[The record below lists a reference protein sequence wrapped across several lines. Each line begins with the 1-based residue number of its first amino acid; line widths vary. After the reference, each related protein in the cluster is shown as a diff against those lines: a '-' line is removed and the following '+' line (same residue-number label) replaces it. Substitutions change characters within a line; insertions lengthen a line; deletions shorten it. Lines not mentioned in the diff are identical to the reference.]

1 MGGSIVVVQKK
12 VILFISGTRA
22 DYGKLK
28 PLIRGVKQTSSLEC
42 KVFVTGMHT
51 LARYGYTVNEFEKDG
66 LSEHIH
72 VFMNQ
77 IYGEPMDLVL
87 SNTVAGLSRY
97 VHEVTPD
104 MIVVHGDRVEALS
117 GAIVGSLNNILV
129 AHIEGGEISGTI
141 DETIRHSITKL
152 AHLHFVAN
160 NQSAQRLVQMGE
172 LKDSIYVIGSPDIDI
187 MLSEDLPSIEEA
199 KQRYDVPFDK
209 YGIFMFH
216 PVTTELSSL
225 REQIK
230 EICLGIDE
238 SGRQFIAIYPNN
250 DPGCDIIL
258 EAYKT
263 LQKSSRFRFFP
274 SLRFEFFLTFLK
286 NADFIIGNSSSGI
299 HEAPVYGIPTIDI
312 GSRQNGRTSL
322 PSVLNTPPQRTAIIG
337 AIHKAINMKES
348 EIASSFQFGDGKST
362 ERFLSVLLGKHVW
375 ERSRQKQFQ
384 DLFLR
389 KEDGYL

>member
-152 AHLHFVAN
+152 AHLHLF
-160 NQSAQRLVQMGE
+160 
-172 LKDSIYVIGSPDIDI
+172 
-187 MLSEDLPSIEEA
+187 ML
-199 KQRYDVPFDK
+199 
-209 YGIFMFH
+209 
-216 PVTTELSSL
+216 
-225 REQIK
+225 
-230 EICLGIDE
+230 
-238 SGRQFIAIYPNN
+238 
-250 DPGCDIIL
+250 
-258 EAYKT
+258 
-263 LQKSSRFRFFP
+263 
-274 SLRFEFFLTFLK
+274 
-286 NADFIIGNSSSGI
+286 
-299 HEAPVYGIPTIDI
+299 
-312 GSRQNGRTSL
+312 
-322 PSVLNTPPQRTAIIG
+322 
-337 AIHKAINMKES
+337 
-348 EIASSFQFGDGKST
+348 
-362 ERFLSVLLGKHVW
+362 
-375 ERSRQKQFQ
+375 
-384 DLFLR
+384 
-389 KEDGYL
+389 

>member
-1 MGGSIVVVQKK
+1 MKEKK
-12 VILFISGTRA
+12 TILFISGTRA

-28 PLIRGVKQTSSLEC
+28 PLIRGVKQAPSLEC

-66 LSEHIH
+66 LSENIH

-160 NQSAQRLVQMGE
+160 EQSAQRLVQMGE
-172 LKDSIYVIGSPDIDI
+172 CKKSIYVIGSPDIDI
-187 MLSEDLPSIEEA
+187 MLSESLPSLEDA
-199 KQRYDVPFDK
+199 RQRYEIEYDR

-216 PVTTELSSL
+216 PVTTEIDSL
-225 REQIK
+225 KNQIDGVCQGAEK
-230 EICLGIDE
+230 
-238 SGRQFIAIYPNN
+238 SGKNFIVVYPNN

-258 EAYKT
+258 DSYKD
-263 LQKSSRFRFFP
+263 LQKSSHFRFFP

-286 NADFIIGNSSSGI
+286 NADFILGNSSSGI
-299 HEAPVYGIPTIDI
+299 HEAPVYGIPTINI
-312 GSRQNGRTSL
+312 GSRQNGRISL
-322 PSVLNTPPQRTAIIG
+322 PSIINVPAESSAVVQAID
-337 AIHKAINMKES
+337 KATEMKNNR
-348 EIASSFQFGDGKST
+348 IASSMQFGDGQSTKRFVAALSGKSI
-362 ERFLSVLLGKHVW
+362 W
-375 ERSRQKQFQ
+375 ETSRQKQFQ
-384 DLFLR
+384 DLLSW
-389 KEDGYL
+389 KAGV